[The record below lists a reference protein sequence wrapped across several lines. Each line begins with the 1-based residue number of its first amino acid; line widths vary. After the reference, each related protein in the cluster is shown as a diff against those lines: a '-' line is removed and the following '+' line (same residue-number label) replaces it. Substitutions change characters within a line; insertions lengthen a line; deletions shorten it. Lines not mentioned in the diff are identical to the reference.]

1 MFNRIRV
8 LTLMQLGNRFNF
20 KRITDK
26 KKFALKLFFKTLSI
40 FAVVAVMYL
49 LLSVIKGVIF
59 LPVNRTTFLFLLF
72 ISQVISIIACTMGL
86 VESLYYGKDNPILM
100 SFPARHHEVFISKL
114 MAYYINELVKNLYFV
129 VPMFISFGLINGKGI
144 LYYPN
149 AIVLTF
155 MLSAIP
161 VLLGALLSIVIMG
174 IKQLIKRASWISLV
188 LAVGIM
194 VALFWLAGILLGS
207 LERPIRLIE
216 VYNAFIT
223 QTVLFMQR
231 INDFALI
238 YNNFVQTA
246 FNINLVTNYL
256 IICGVLFGLVLLV
269 VLTSMPIYFRMASFG
284 SEHAVTKK
292 HKHKTAK
299 RKGAFRALF
308 NKEFTIIK
316 RSVNQFVQ
324 DYILVIAM
332 PLVLYVLNG
341 FYWAMAPSVN
351 GVEMIVAFNLL
362 VCLLLLTASNTQ
374 TASAIS
380 TEGSE
385 FGLLKTAP
393 SDTKKVA
400 WAKMIVNFVVST
412 LFIIGSVL
420 MLAFAKNVTN
430 YYLWQTAVVIVLIN
444 SGHILWSFQLDLRN
458 PQLAEYSEK
467 KAGAESINKSRSIIA
482 GMAMAVLITLV
493 AVFFMIIDNS
503 ANPWLRIIG
512 VSAGFF
518 VLRLVLFILNLK
530 VYFREIEM

>member
-20 KRITDK
+20 KRISDK

-40 FAVVAVMYL
+40 LAVVAVMYL

-72 ISQVISIIACTMGL
+72 VSQIIAIVACTLGL

-100 SFPARHHEVFISKL
+100 SFPAKHHEVFTSKL
-114 MAYYINELVKNLYFV
+114 MAYYINEFVKNLYFV
-129 VPMFISFGLINGKGI
+129 VPMFMAFGLINQKGI

-155 MLSAIP
+155 LLSCIP
-161 VLLGALLSIVIMG
+161 VLVGSLFSIVIMG
-174 IKQLIKRASWISLV
+174 IKQVAKKVPFTSLV
-188 LAVGIM
+188 LVAGAM
-194 VALFWLAGILLGS
+194 VVLFWLADILLGS

-223 QTVLFMQR
+223 KTVLFMQR
-231 INDFALI
+231 VNEFALI
-238 YNNFVQTA
+238 YNNFVHTA
-246 FNINLVTNYL
+246 FNINLVANYL
-256 IICGVLFGLVLLV
+256 VIVGVIIGLALLV
-269 VLTSMPIYFRMASFG
+269 ILTSMPIYFRMASFG
-284 SEHAVTKK
+284 NEHSVTKK
-292 HKHKTAK
+292 HRHKNVAK
-299 RKGAFRALF
+299 RGVFNALF
-308 NKEFTIIK
+308 NKEFTILK
-316 RSVNQFVQ
+316 RSINQFVQ
-324 DYILVIAM
+324 DYILVISM
-332 PLVLYVLNG
+332 PLVLYLLNG

-351 GVEMIVAFNLL
+351 GIEMIAGFNLL

-380 TEGSE
+380 AEGGE

-400 WAKMIVNFVVST
+400 WAKMIINFVVSA
-412 LFIIGSVL
+412 LFISATMLI
-420 MLAFAKNVTN
+420 LAFAKNVTG
-430 YYLWQTAVVIVLIN
+430 YYLWQTAVVLVLVN

-458 PQLAEYSEK
+458 PQIAEYNEK
-467 KAGAESINKSRSIIA
+467 KAGAENVNKSRSVLA
-482 GMAMAVLITLV
+482 GMAMAVFITLV

-503 ANPWLRIIG
+503 SNPWLKIIG
-512 VSAGFF
+512 ISAGFF
-518 VLRLVLFILNLK
+518 VLRLVLFVFNLK
-530 VYFREIEM
+530 VYFREIEG